1 MDSELA
7 DTAMAFFLSLTAYLI
22 SAIFAHLS
30 YQRYLWLLMALGS
43 VTIHILDRIG
53 HPLPGNLCSA

>member
-7 DTAMAFFLSLTAYLI
+7 DTAMAFFLSLVAYLI

-30 YQRYLWLLMALGS
+30 YQRYLWLLVALCS
-43 VTIHILDRIG
+43 VTIHILDRME
-53 HPLPGNLCSA
+53 HPMAGELGSA